1 MDIELFFGFEARFVL
16 ARVNTIHR
24 ANVHAGSVFCTDTGL
39 RDYIR
44 HLNVSSVE
52 GYQKWFE
59 PSAGNPDARF
69 LNNFY
74 IIIGKRAQAG
84 RV

>member
-1 MDIELFFGFEARFVL
+1 MDIELFFGFEARFVF

-44 HLNVSSVE
+44 HFNVSSVE
-52 GYQKWFE
+52 GYQK
-59 PSAGNPDARF
+59 
-69 LNNFY
+69 
-74 IIIGKRAQAG
+74 
-84 RV
+84 